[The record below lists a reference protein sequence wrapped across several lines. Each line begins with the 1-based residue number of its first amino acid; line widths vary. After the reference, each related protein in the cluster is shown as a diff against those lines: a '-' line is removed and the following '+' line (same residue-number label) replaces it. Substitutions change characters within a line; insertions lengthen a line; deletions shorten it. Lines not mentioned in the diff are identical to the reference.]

1 MPFLL
6 LKACN
11 PAQDT
16 ISDRCELNRQIK
28 ADNALLR
35 ELKSLV
41 KKLMDTAKNTIPAIA
56 AAMETIRQNIIVFN
70 YGLLFVRD
78 RCKDTKD
85 YVEQATRKYG
95 DYKRIHRQIKTKA
108 KERGKLQKELA
119 GLPMFASGKRK
130 ELKAKIAELSEEI
143 EDLQFEEKSIMRAF
157 DKEDVAGMKDVEGE
171 ISKSEARIVEL
182 EAQEL
187 EFTGTINREKEKFD
201 DLKAQAADLDQ
212 NELTVARLALRPQM
226 ENEGH
231 ERIRKSTPDG
241 RVSFAKYQ
249 ASVREADGAL
259 GEDDITQRREEWNRL
274 HRIEESQRLKR
285 EARAHQQER

>member
-1 MPFLL
+1 
-6 LKACN
+6 
-11 PAQDT
+11 
-16 ISDRCELNRQIK
+16 
-28 ADNALLR
+28 
-35 ELKSLV
+35 
-41 KKLMDTAKNTIPAIA
+41 
-56 AAMETIRQNIIVFN
+56 METIRQNIIVFN

-78 RCKDTKD
+78 RCKNTKD

-108 KERGKLQKELA
+108 KERGRLQKELA

-143 EDLQFEEKSIMRAF
+143 EDLQFEEKSIIRAF

-201 DLKAQAADLDQ
+201 DLKVQAADLDQ
-212 NELTVARLALRPQM
+212 NELTAARLALRPQM
-226 ENEGH
+226 ENEGR
-231 ERIRKSTPDG
+231 ERIRRGAPNG
-241 RVSFAKYQ
+241 RVSFTKYH
-249 ASVREADGAL
+249 ASVRDADRVLDEDGLAKHIWDVTEKEKNRNYQQ
-259 GEDDITQRREEWNRL
+259 GER
-274 HRIEESQRLKR
+274 
-285 EARAHQQER
+285 